1 MAKRRYALP
10 AAQPNLFSQFSPEA
24 FLLTVWGRTKISFF
38 NESKKKRKG
47 LSGRAA
53 GSLACE
59 VAAIGL
65 T

>member
-1 MAKRRYALP
+1 MAKRRYAL
-10 AAQPNLFSQFSPEA
+10 AVRKANLFYQFSPEA
-24 FLLTVWGRTKISFF
+24 FLLTALFSNPHRLMNIA
-38 NESKKKRKG
+38 KKRKG

>member
-1 MAKRRYALP
+1 MAKRRYAPP
-10 AAQPNLFSQFSPEA
+10 AHKPNLFYQFSPEA
-24 FLLTVWGRTKISFF
+24 FFLTVFGQYQHFLVMSDA
-38 NESKKKRKG
+38 KKRNG

-53 GSLACE
+53 GSLASE

>member
-1 MAKRRYALP
+1 
-10 AAQPNLFSQFSPEA
+10 LFYLISPEA
-24 FLLTVWGRTKISFF
+24 ARLTALGQNQHLGLMK
-38 NESKKKRKG
+38 NEKERKG

>member
-1 MAKRRYALP
+1 MAKRSYALATARP
-10 AAQPNLFSQFSPEA
+10 SLFYQFSPEA
-24 FLLTVWGRTKISFF
+24 FFLTLHLQNQYLVVLKM
-38 NESKKKRKG
+38 KKKRKG

>member
-10 AAQPNLFSQFSPEA
+10 AHEPNLFYQFSPEA
-24 FLLTVWGRTKISFF
+24 FFADGFWSDQHHYIMK
-38 NESKKKRKG
+38 NEKKRKG

-59 VAAIGL
+59 VAALGL